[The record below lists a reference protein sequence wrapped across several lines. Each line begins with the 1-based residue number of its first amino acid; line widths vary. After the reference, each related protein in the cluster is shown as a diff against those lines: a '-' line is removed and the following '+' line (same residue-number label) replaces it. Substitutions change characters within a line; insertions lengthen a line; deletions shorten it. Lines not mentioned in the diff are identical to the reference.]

1 MKLALSRNFKQEEN
15 LNISYINPNLTETSL
30 SIATVTKKAP
40 FGTIYRYERNI
51 PFTKNSIEGSQ
62 AFQRLIL

>member
-30 SIATVTKKAP
+30 SIATATKSP
-40 FGTIYRYERNI
+40 SGTIYRYERNI

>member
-30 SIATVTKKAP
+30 LLKTVFKVVKHS
-40 FGTIYRYERNI
+40 ND
-51 PFTKNSIEGSQ
+51 
-62 AFQRLIL
+62 

>member
-30 SIATVTKKAP
+30 SIATVTKSP
-40 FGTIYRYERNI
+40 SGTIYRYERYI
-51 PFTKNSIEGSQ
+51 PLTKNSIEGSQ
-62 AFQRLIL
+62 AFRRLIL